1 MVDESKP
8 VKELEELTQ
17 QKPLLSENPTEY
29 EATLIKAW
37 RHDGYKDEQI
47 AEFLKML

>member
-8 VKELEELTQ
+8 AKELEERTQ
-17 QKPLLSENPTEY
+17 QKPLLPDNPTEY

-37 RHDGYKDEQI
+37 RQDGFSDEQI
-47 AEFLKML
+47 AEFLEAI